1 MPGQDGSMSDAWD
14 EAVDRVDE
22 VQPDTAES
30 AMRPRPI
37 GSGKSSR
44 SEIGPE
50 DVLRL
55 VRGFTG
61 TQDDPLSTTL
71 RSFANRFGIP
81 EGAIPAS
88 DSDEQRAASQA
99 RAALLARIAE
109 LAKTADAEQL
119 AHLTETWALLSGPQ
133 SKE

>member
-1 MPGQDGSMSDAWD
+1 MSDAWD
-14 EAVDRVDE
+14 EAVDPVEE
-22 VQPDTAES
+22 VKPGTSETP
-30 AMRPRPI
+30 MKPRPI
-37 GSGKSSR
+37 RGGRSGR
-44 SEIGPE
+44 SDIGPE

-61 TQDDPLSTTL
+61 TQDDSLSTTL
-71 RSFANRFGIP
+71 RSLANRFGVP
-81 EGAIPAS
+81 EAAVAS
-88 DSDEQRAASQA
+88 NDSDEQRAASQA

-133 SKE
+133 TES

>member
-1 MPGQDGSMSDAWD
+1 MSDAWD

-22 VQPDTAES
+22 EKPSTSPPVQ
-30 AMRPRPI
+30 PRPI
-37 GSGKSSR
+37 RGGKSGR
-44 SEIGPE
+44 SDIGPE

-61 TQDDPLSTTL
+61 TQDDPLATTL
-71 RSFANRFGIP
+71 RSLANRFGVP
-81 EGAIPAS
+81 EAGVAP
-88 DSDEQRAASQA
+88 DPDEERAASQA

-119 AHLTETWALLSGPQ
+119 AHLTETWALLRGPQ
-133 SKE
+133 TED

>member
-1 MPGQDGSMSDAWD
+1 MSDAWD
-14 EAVDRVDE
+14 EAVDPVEE
-22 VQPDTAES
+22 VKPDTTETPMKA
-30 AMRPRPI
+30 RPI
-37 GSGKSSR
+37 RGGRSGR
-44 SEIGPE
+44 SDIGPE

-71 RSFANRFGIP
+71 RSLANRFGVP
-81 EGAIPAS
+81 DAAVANSE
-88 DSDEQRAASQA
+88 SDEQRATSQA

-133 SKE
+133 AES

>member
-1 MPGQDGSMSDAWD
+1 MPRQDGCMSDAWD

-22 VQPDTAES
+22 VQPDTSEPS
-30 AMRPRPI
+30 VRPRPI
-37 GSGKSSR
+37 RGSKGGKP
-44 SEIGPE
+44 EIGPE

-71 RSFANRFGIP
+71 RSLATRFGAP
-81 EGAIPAS
+81 EGGTAAN
-88 DSDEQRAASQA
+88 DSDEQRAATQA

-119 AHLTETWALLSGPQ
+119 AHLTETWALLSGPD